1 MDYFLAFWQF
11 GPFEIA
17 LVAIA
22 ALILFGKKLP
32 EVARSM
38 GKGITEFKKGIRD
51 VETEVEKPVDD
62 AAPAASEESDT
73 KDVPESKDESESKDG
88 PSEG

>member
-1 MDYFLAFWQF
+1 MDCFLAFWQF

-32 EVARSM
+32 DVARSM

-51 VETEVEKPVDD
+51 AETEVEKPLED
-62 AAPAASEESDT
+62 AQAAASDESG
-73 KDVPESKDESESKDG
+73 SKDDS
-88 PSEG
+88 SEG

>member
-1 MDYFLAFWQF
+1 MDCFLAFWQF

-38 GKGITEFKKGIRD
+38 GKGITEFKKGIKD
-51 VETEVEKPVDD
+51 VESEVEKPLEDVKAAAD
-62 AAPAASEESDT
+62 AGE
-73 KDVPESKDESESKDG
+73 PESKDES
-88 PSEG
+88 SEG

>member
-1 MDYFLAFWQF
+1 MDCFLAFWQF

-32 EVARSM
+32 DVARSM
-38 GKGITEFKKGIRD
+38 GKGITEFKKGIKEVGD
-51 VETEVEKPVDD
+51 EVEKPIED
-62 AAPAASEESDT
+62 AQAAVKS
-73 KDVPESKDESESKDG
+73 DESEAETESDSKGDG
-88 PSEG
+88 SEG

>member
-1 MDYFLAFWQF
+1 MDCFLAFWQF

-38 GKGITEFKKGIRD
+38 GKGITEFKKGIKD
-51 VETEVEKPVDD
+51 VGKEVEKPIED
-62 AAPAASEESDT
+62 AKAALNADE
-73 KDVPESKDESESKDG
+73 PESKDESLDS
-88 PSEG
+88 